1 MMTLQFTQGDNGDR
15 MVWNDSV
22 LDSAESD
29 LFEPDWWRSRDALL
43 GEAQGRGAAYFL
55 HGLDGKEWVLRHNRR
70 GGVIARFNH
79 DRFLYIGAER
89 ARPIREL
96 RLIATLEALDLPVP
110 RPIAARVAP
119 RLGFY
124 CGDVITQRIEQA
136 EPLADRLAN
145 QALPSMAWQRLGAVL
160 ARFHRAG
167 LWHADLNAR
176 NVLVDL
182 PEASVYAAMEAD
194 LDTRDLDAALDVALK
209 LGDEG
214 EEGASAGFTIGFK
227 GPLAAPDR
235 TLDLTEIDN
244 YLALRAVER
253 ERERVERLQADILEK
268 QRLRREAALYQG
280 REEAREH
287 SNGNDIA

>member
-176 NVLVDL
+176 NVLVDADDAFHL
-182 PEASVYAAMEAD
+182 IDFDKARLRAPGKWRQANLARFYRSLAKFRDTSLAFHFLEAD
-194 LDTRDLDAALDVALK
+194 WSALRGGYVSASAAAL
-209 LGDEG
+209 
-214 EEGASAGFTIGFK
+214 
-227 GPLAAPDR
+227 
-235 TLDLTEIDN
+235 
-244 YLALRAVER
+244 
-253 ERERVERLQADILEK
+253 
-268 QRLRREAALYQG
+268 
-280 REEAREH
+280 
-287 SNGNDIA
+287 